1 MADRIFIGVAWPY
14 ANGPLHL
21 GHIAGAY
28 LPADIFARYHRMK
41 GNEVLIV
48 SGSDTHGAPITLQAD
63 KEGVSPRELFE
74 RYHKLFLQVWQQFGI
89 SFDLYTHTDTENH
102 HRISQTIFLRL
113 RERGY
118 LLVQKAVANVF
129 GGIAAIFARPLC
141 HWHLPPLRLRAS
153 TRRPMRK
160 NVARC

>member
-74 RYHKLFLQVWQQFGI
+74 RYHQLFLQVWQQFAI

-102 HRISQTIFLRL
+102 HRISQR
-113 RERGY
+113 
-118 LLVQKAVANVF
+118 
-129 GGIAAIFARPLC
+129 
-141 HWHLPPLRLRAS
+141 
-153 TRRPMRK
+153 M
-160 NVARC
+160 